1 MMKRLFKLIIVIFIL
16 IIFVFFIKG
25 IINSRKPYYIE
36 LELSNIKEE
45 FIQLK
50 DMPISPL
57 DQDEVFFT
65 LLYKLY
71 KIKDDEKLKLII
83 LNLSHYNFNFEQT
96 YELRKLIKALKQKR
110 QVLCYADGYNQ
121 KSYYLATAC
130 SKIYMPNGSLIQ
142 IPGFYSEILFY
153 RELIDTLKIKVYS
166 IQFEEYKSALEPLTN
181 KEPSKFYKEQI
192 ENIINFHYNELK
204 NALIERG
211 IKNPDSLINN
221 IGYFYTTDALKYNLI
236 DGVKYTDE
244 FKEFKKN
251 LRKGK
256 LGDISS
262 FSVKKVAIV
271 LLEGAILDRDY
282 YNPFDKTT
290 TIGRN
295 VVNLLEDIRSDKNV
309 VAVLVRINSPGG
321 YSLIS
326 DLIAR
331 EIKKLGKE
339 KEVVVSMGRVAAS
352 GGYYISAYANR
363 IFAEPFTIT
372 GSIGVIFAKVATDEF
387 YRKKLFINPYIIKKG
402 EHADIFASRE
412 LTKEE
417 EEGMRNLAS
426 KIYEDFINVVS
437 EGRKISKDSVRAIA
451 KGRVYLGNQA
461 KNIGLVD
468 SVGGL
473 LDALNYL
480 KSKYKD
486 AGIEIYKRRFELS
499 LDLFRLG
506 IKQGFLFYEPIH
518 LEPW

>member
-1 MMKRLFKLIIVIFIL
+1 MKRLFRLLIVIFIF
-16 IIFVFFIKG
+16 IIPMLFIKG
-25 IINSRKPYYIE
+25 IIDSKKPYYLE
-36 LELSNIKEE
+36 LELSDIKEE

-50 DMPISPL
+50 DIPISPL
-57 DQDEVFFT
+57 NQNEVFFT

-71 KIKDDEKLKLII
+71 KIKDDNKFKLLI

-96 YELRKLIKALKQKR
+96 YELRKLIKILKQKR
-110 QVLCYADGYNQ
+110 QVICYADSYNQ

-153 RELIDTLKIKVYS
+153 RELIDTLRIKIYS
-166 IQFEEYKSALEPLTN
+166 IQFEEYKSALEPLIN
-181 KEPSKFYKEQI
+181 KEPTRFFKEQI
-192 ENIINFHYNELK
+192 EDILNFHYNELK

-221 IGYFYTTDALKYNLI
+221 LGYFYTSDALKYNLI
-236 DGVKYTDE
+236 DGIKYLDE

-251 LRKGK
+251 LKRGK
-256 LGDISS
+256 LGDIRD
-262 FSVKKVAIV
+262 FSTKKIAIV
-271 LLEGAILDRDY
+271 LLEGNILDKDY
-282 YNPFDKTT
+282 YNPFVKAS

-295 VVNLLEDIRSDKNV
+295 VVNLLGDIRNDKNV
-309 VAVLVRINSPGG
+309 VAVLLRINSPGG
-321 YSLIS
+321 SSFIS

-331 EIKKLGKE
+331 QIKLLSKE

-352 GGYYISAYANR
+352 GGYYISAYADK

-372 GSIGVIFAKVATDEF
+372 GSIGVIFAKVATNEF
-387 YRKKLFINPYIIKKG
+387 YKRKLFINPYIIKKG

-417 EEGMRNLAS
+417 EEGMRNLVY
-426 KIYEDFINVVS
+426 KVYEDFINVVS

-451 KGRVYLGNQA
+451 KGRIYLGNKA
-461 KNIGLVD
+461 KDIGLVD
-468 SVGGL
+468 SIGGL

-480 KSKYKD
+480 KNKYKD
-486 AGIEIYKRRFELS
+486 AGIEIYKRHFELN
-499 LDLFRLG
+499 LDLLG
-506 IKQGFLFYEPIH
+506 IVIKQGFLFYEPIRI
-518 LEPW
+518 EPW